1 MIVVSKSNSE
11 DSPIDQIGGHN
22 REGTK
27 KAY

>member
-1 MIVVSKSNSE
+1 MIVVSKSKNE

-22 REGTK
+22 REGTQ